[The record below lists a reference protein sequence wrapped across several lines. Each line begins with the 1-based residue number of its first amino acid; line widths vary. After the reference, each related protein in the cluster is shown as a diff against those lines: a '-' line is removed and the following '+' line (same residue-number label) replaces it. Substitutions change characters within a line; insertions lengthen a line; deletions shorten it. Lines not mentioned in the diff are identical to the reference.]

1 MLLLISLFALTHFAK
16 RTHNHNPHCI
26 FVCMRYAAL
35 ACVPT
40 KRKYQ
45 PLTIASPNR
54 LLVAR
59 RCVRTHLL
67 LPSFSQWLRC
77 AAQPAVWLGCFFLV
91 VWLCVCVYHTYLCLH
106 SAAHTAGRTLRI
118 KTGGISRRKTRPHR
132 GAQIIEAMSCAGAPP
147 NCLRAAY

>member
-16 RTHNHNPHCI
+16 RTHNHNPHCM

-77 AAQPAVWLGCFFLV
+77 AAQPAVWLFFFSCMV
-91 VWLCVCVYHTYLCLH
+91 VRLCASHISCLH
-106 SAAHTAGRTLRI
+106 SAAHTAGRTLRN